1 MPVAASEV
9 KEFLN
14 MKYPVT
20 KKDIIQ
26 QAKKNGASSDTM
38 QVLEE
43 LPDKQYASAEELSEE
58 LQHKHK
64 KMFGTSIN

>member
-1 MPVAASEV
+1 MPVTASEV

-26 QAKKNGASSDTM
+26 QAKKNGASSDMM
-38 QVLEE
+38 QTLEE
-43 LPDKQYASAEELSEE
+43 LPDKEYSNAEELSEE
-58 LQHKHK
+58 IQQKHK
-64 KMFGTSIN
+64 KVFGVAAN